1 MQMTDNTVLVTGGGT
16 GIGRG
21 LAESLHRL
29 GNRVVIAGRRS
40 EPLQA
45 TASANPGIEYLHLD
59 QSDPANIQRVAA
71 ELTDRYPDINVVLNN
86 AGIQLVEDLTGGD
99 VAAAESMVAI
109 NLLGPIRLTAVLLP
123 TLMAQPRAAI
133 LNVTSGLGF
142 VPNHIN
148 PTYSATKAA
157 LHSYTQSLRFQLCD
171 TAIQVIEII
180 PPHVQTGLQGERGY
194 DPKAMPLD
202 AYIAETMSLLQARPH
217 ATEMVVRRAQPLRFA
232 ERDGTYE
239 QLYAAINPACSPDHA
254 RSPRTK
260 RRRQTGER

>member
-1 MQMTDNTVLVTGGGT
+1 MQMTHNTVLVTGGGT

-29 GNRVVIAGRRS
+29 GNHVVIAGRRS

-45 TASANPGIEYLHLD
+45 AASANPGIEYLRLD
-59 QSDPANIQRVAA
+59 QSDAAIQRVAA
-71 ELTDRYPDINVVLNN
+71 ELTDSYPDINIVFNN
-86 AGIQLVEDLTGGD
+86 AGIQLVEDLTAGD
-99 VAAAESMVAI
+99 VAAAEAMVAI
-109 NLLGPIRLTAVLLP
+109 NLLGPIRLTAALLP
-123 TLMAQPRAAI
+123 SLMTQPRAAI
-133 LNVTSGLGF
+133 VNVTSGLGF
-142 VPNHIN
+142 VPNHIT

-157 LHSYTQSLRFQLCD
+157 LHSYTQSLRFQLRD

-202 AYIAETMSLLQARPH
+202 AFIAETMTLLQTQPQAS
-217 ATEMVVRRAQPLRFA
+217 EIVVQRAQPLRFA

-239 QLYAAINPACSPDHA
+239 QLYAAIN
-254 RSPRTK
+254 RTLAP
-260 RRRQTGER
+260 GEC